1 MQTVY
6 DHIAANNCK
15 TWLLLLLFPTVLS
28 LLTILATVLAF
39 YAMGDLR
46 FAAHFVTPHQ
56 EFLLSHNIAITAGN
70 VYWLA
75 GGFFIASY
83 LPFVFGTA
91 ITWMLISYFFGDTMM
106 LSFAHALP
114 LQKQEN
120 PQVYRLVENVA
131 IAAGLPMPKV
141 YIVDDE
147 SLNAFATG
155 RDPKHASIAL
165 TTGIIAKLEPLE
177 LEGVIAHEMAHIGNR
192 DIRLNMMIITGLSVF
207 AFLAEM
213 IGRSL
218 RYSTSSSKDSGKFKI
233 LLLAIMLA
241 LLVFNFFVA
250 PIIQMAISR
259 AREYAADATGALI
272 TRNPQALAS
281 ALQKISADARVEI
294 LDGKKTM
301 STACIADP
309 REPKAAF
316 QSMLATHP
324 PIRIRIKRLME
335 MGG

>member
-6 DHIAANNCK
+6 DHIAANNRK
-15 TWLLLLLFPTVLS
+15 TWLLLLLFPTALS
-28 LLTILATVLAF
+28 ILTILATVMAF
-39 YAMGDLR
+39 YAMGDLS
-46 FAAHFVTPHQ
+46 FAAQFVVPHQ
-56 EFLLSHNIAITAGN
+56 EFLLSHNIALTTGN

-75 GGFFIASY
+75 GWFFISSY
-83 LPFVFGTA
+83 LPVVFGVA
-91 ITWMLISYFFGDTMM
+91 ITWMLISYFLGDTMM
-106 LSFAHALP
+106 LSFARALP
-114 LQKQEN
+114 LEKPEN

-131 IAAGLPMPKV
+131 IAAGLPMPKI

-165 TTGIIAKLEPLE
+165 TTGIINKLEPLE

-218 RYSTSSSKDSGKFKI
+218 RYPISNNKDSGKIKI
-233 LLLAIMLA
+233 LLLAVMLA
-241 LLVFNFFVA
+241 LIVFNFFVA

-272 TRNPQALAS
+272 TRNPRALAS
-281 ALQKISADARVEI
+281 ALQKISSDARVEI

-309 REPKAAF
+309 REPKVAF

-324 PIRIRIKRLME
+324 PIRSRIKRLME

>member
-6 DHIAANNCK
+6 DHIAANNRK

-207 AFLAEM
+207 AFW
-213 IGRSL
+213 R
-218 RYSTSSSKDSGKFKI
+218 R
-233 LLLAIMLA
+233 
-241 LLVFNFFVA
+241 
-250 PIIQMAISR
+250 
-259 AREYAADATGALI
+259 
-272 TRNPQALAS
+272 
-281 ALQKISADARVEI
+281 
-294 LDGKKTM
+294 
-301 STACIADP
+301 
-309 REPKAAF
+309 
-316 QSMLATHP
+316 
-324 PIRIRIKRLME
+324 
-335 MGG
+335 